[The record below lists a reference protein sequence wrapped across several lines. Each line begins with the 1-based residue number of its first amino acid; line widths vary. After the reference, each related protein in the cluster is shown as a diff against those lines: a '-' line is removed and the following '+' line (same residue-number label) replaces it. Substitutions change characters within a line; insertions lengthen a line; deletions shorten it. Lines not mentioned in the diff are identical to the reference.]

1 MNYERTIEK
10 IQGEVA
16 TLLCEVEGIP
26 APSVTWK
33 KNYVQIDTESN
44 PNYDILEDGSLPI
57 KQVKVLVAK
66 FFPRVIL
73 ICLYKEPQPQKP
85 QMASPHRPKTPSTE
99 NPNQDPN
106 HKTPN
111 HHN

>member
-1 MNYERTIEK
+1 MNYERAIEK

-44 PNYDILEDGSLPI
+44 PNYDILEDVRLLI

-85 QMASPHRPKTPSTE
+85 QMASP
-99 NPNQDPN
+99 PN

>member
-1 MNYERTIEK
+1 MNYERAIEK

-44 PNYDILEDGSLPI
+44 PNYDILEDGSLLI

-73 ICLYKEPQPQKP
+73 IVYIKSPNPKNPRWTHPTGPKP
-85 QMASPHRPKTPSTE
+85 HQLKP
-99 NPNQDPN
+99 
-106 HKTPN
+106 
-111 HHN
+111 

>member
-1 MNYERTIEK
+1 MEK
-10 IQGEVA
+10 E
-16 TLLCEVEGIP
+16 LCT
-26 APSVTWK
+26 A
-33 KNYVQIDTESN
+33 DTESN
-44 PNYDILEDGSLPI
+44 PNYDILEDGSLLI

-85 QMASPHRPKTPSTE
+85 QMASP
-99 NPNQDPN
+99 PN

-111 HHN
+111 HHKWAKMRKKYKE

>member
-33 KNYVQIDTESN
+33 KNYVQMDTES
-44 PNYDILEDGSLPI
+44 D
-57 KQVKVLVAK
+57 
-66 FFPRVIL
+66 
-73 ICLYKEPQPQKP
+73 
-85 QMASPHRPKTPSTE
+85 PSMIY
-99 NPNQDPN
+99 
-106 HKTPN
+106 
-111 HHN
+111 